1 MPQNPNYSMS
11 FKDEERGTKEIC
23 RAIKFKPTSELQL
36 QKITGLLHR
45 PTTHIYSTCN
55 VTKNNKKMVARS
67 L

>member
-36 QKITGLLHR
+36 QKITGLRCYIDQL
-45 PTTHIYSTCN
+45 PIYIAH
-55 VTKNNKKMVARS
+55 VM
-67 L
+67 